1 MNLGLPE
8 ILVILIFAILIV
20 GPDKL
25 PKLGT
30 TVGKAVR
37 QFRDAQ
43 DKVNDTLKKEGLDP
57 NTIEETINNPFLAMS
72 KKDKERER
80 QEAEAAAKSSGA
92 SRDSSSVPVASKV
105 KFVDSGSSKGVSQ
118 PDASDAAGAT
128 AAVSSAGSAGED
140 AGALKP
146 AGDSGTGSDGNPA
159 SESSISSGTKVIRLS
174 DRESFTQRKV
184 RLQEQRDFARSADDQ
199 PGAVEDSS
207 AESAEH
213 PDEPAEPAE
222 DSSAESA
229 EHPDEPAAPAED
241 SGESAET
248 AEHSDESAVGAS
260 DENHSV
266 ETGANSGANSDETS
280 FGAVRDSAGGP
291 LAVESNGEGGE

>member
-1 MNLGLPE
+1 LNLGLPE

-80 QEAEAAAKSSGA
+80 QEAEASAKSGGA

-118 PDASDAAGAT
+118 TGASDVAGVT
-128 AAVSSAGSAGED
+128 AAVSSAGSAG
-140 AGALKP
+140 AGELNP
-146 AGDSGTGSDGNPA
+146 TETSGAGGDGNPTSA
-159 SESSISSGTKVIRLS
+159 PSTSSGTKVIRLS

>member
-80 QEAEAAAKSSGA
+80 QEAEASAKSGGA

-118 PDASDAAGAT
+118 TGASDVAGVT
-128 AAVSSAGSAGED
+128 AAVSSAGSAG
-140 AGALKP
+140 AGELNP
-146 AGDSGTGSDGNPA
+146 TETSGAGGDGNPTSA
-159 SESSISSGTKVIRLS
+159 PSTSSGTKVIRLS

-184 RLQEQRDFARSADDQ
+184 RLQEQRDSARSADDQ
-199 PGAVEDSS
+199 SGDEEGSPAETS
-207 AESAEH
+207 ARS
-213 PDEPAEPAE
+213 DEP
-222 DSSAESA
+222 
-229 EHPDEPAAPAED
+229 
-241 SGESAET
+241 
-248 AEHSDESAVGAS
+248 AVGAS
-260 DENHSV
+260 DEHRSI
-266 ETGANSGANSDETS
+266 ETGANSDETS
-280 FGAVRDSAGGP
+280 SETGRDSAEGP
-291 LAVESNGEGGE
+291 SAVEPNGEGGE